1 MTVPNTPT
9 KLPARTDEDHFW
21 HLARSHA
28 GVAMTDFEFALMRT
42 AESFARWQSECLA
55 AVTGAQ
61 LSGAENAMLHVICM
75 HAQPKTVRELM
86 HMINRSDL
94 PNVQYGLRKLML
106 LGFVT
111 KSGSARKGVFYAGT
125 PQGIEVCEAYA
136 RLREKVLLHGAE
148 AMPQFIAQTRQMQ
161 GQLEELERLY
171 ESVSRE
177 VATYHRRSLTATPRK
192 EAQRHKQGKNS
203 NKESI

>member
-1 MTVPNTPT
+1 MTTPT
-9 KLPARTDEDHFW
+9 TEPEQPTRTDEDHFW
-21 HLARSHA
+21 HLARSRT

-94 PNVQYGLRKLML
+94 PNVQYGLRKLMQ

-111 KSGSARKGVFYAGT
+111 KSGSAQRVFYAGT

-136 RLREKVLLHGAE
+136 RLREKCCCAAPRRCRNSSPKPGRCTASSRNWSACTSRSAARWRPTTAE
-148 AMPQFIAQTRQMQ
+148 A
-161 GQLEELERLY
+161 
-171 ESVSRE
+171 
-177 VATYHRRSLTATPRK
+177 
-192 EAQRHKQGKNS
+192 
-203 NKESI
+203 

>member
-9 KLPARTDEDHFW
+9 KLPARTNEDHFW

-94 PNVQYGLRKLML
+94 PNVQYGLRKLMQ

-136 RLREKVLLHGAE
+136 RLREKVLLRGAE
-148 AMPQFIAQTRQMQ
+148 AMPQFLAQTRQMH

-177 VATYHRRSLTATPRK
+177 VATYHRRSLTATPKK
-192 EAQRHKQGKNS
+192 EAQRHGQGKIS
-203 NKESI
+203 NKKSI